1 MKKISSWSPGA
12 WFLAAFFSI
21 TLAAPVPA
29 AGGVDVATISFD
41 ELERGQKG
49 HGLTVFAGHESERFE
64 VEVLGIQ
71 RANDVAGLDYLMVR
85 LSGHGLEKTGVAG
98 GMSGSPV
105 YFEGRLAGAVAFTYN
120 FASEPIAGIT
130 PIAAMRAIPGRGVFG
145 PRTGTLAARPRA
157 GAGEV
162 AAAEAVAGEGTVPR
176 AIRPSFLP
184 RVQLVDLFDDQV
196 RTEALDQALAWLGR
210 SSGGPGR
217 AAVTFTA
224 SGFGAD
230 ARRLLE
236 GRLGPLAPS
245 LGQRAFSAGSSG
257 GGAAA
262 GGGKAEQIRPGDS
275 VAMVM
280 LRGDISMAAVGTLT
294 DRTEDQLL
302 AFGHTIFGGSGGI
315 GPVRFPLAT
324 AEVVTVMPGLMESFK
339 IANVGQLAGCFVE
352 DRGAGSRGILGDAA
366 MYGAT
371 CPMTPFELKIHP
383 ADGGAVDTFKL
394 EVASE
399 PWFRGLYLALATIG
413 GIAAA
418 GRDQGAQSVE
428 LETTYF
434 LRGGHA
440 PVRARHSFAGGQA
453 AIEAALQVMEY
464 ATYFA
469 FNDYE
474 VVDLEKVEVELW
486 LREDERRT
494 QVVAAWPD
502 RRKVAP
508 GELLGLQ
515 VELEDYRGQRRRQ
528 RVEFPIPANVAG
540 RFYLMVG
547 DGRSADTVY
556 AQVEK
561 KVPDNLEQGLEQL
574 RQQRSS
580 RDLYVI
586 GIEAGP
592 GLTIDG
598 RAMPDL
604 PPSLRSLYGPKA
616 GTVLAWRIAGE
627 KVVELDR
634 SADGMVRI
642 DLEVERP
649 LGRQNAPQ
657 GK

>member
-1 MKKISSWSPGA
+1 MKKTSSLSSPA
-12 WFLAAFFSI
+12 VLVLALFFS
-21 TLAAPVPA
+21 AALPATSAA
-29 AGGVDVATISFD
+29 AGGVESATISFE
-41 ELERGQKG
+41 ELTRGQKG

-105 YFEGRLAGAVAFTYN
+105 YFDGRLAGAVAFTYN
-120 FASEPIAGIT
+120 FASEPVAGIT
-130 PIAAMRAIPGRGVFG
+130 PIGAMRAIPGRGVFG
-145 PRTGTLAARPRA
+145 PRTGTLAPQHH
-157 GAGEV
+157 V
-162 AAAEAVAGEGTVPR
+162 VAGETSTVPR
-176 AIRPSFLP
+176 AVRPSFLP
-184 RVQLVDLFDDQV
+184 RVRLEDLFDDRV
-196 RTEALDQALAWLGR
+196 RSEALDEALAFLGR
-210 SSGGPGR
+210 GSSGPGR
-217 AAVTFTA
+217 TAVAFTA

-245 LGQRAFSAGSSG
+245 LSQGAVGVGSSG
-257 GGAAA
+257 GGTATA
-262 GGGKAEQIRPGDS
+262 GNSKAELQPGDS

-294 DRTEDQLL
+294 DRTGDQLL

-339 IANVGQLAGCFVE
+339 IANVGHLAGCFVE
-352 DRGAGSRGILGDAA
+352 DRGAGSRGIVGDAA
-366 MYGAT
+366 LYGST
-371 CPMTPFELKIHP
+371 CPMTPLTLKIHP
-383 ADGGAVDTFKL
+383 ADGGEVDTFRL

-399 PWFRGLYLALATIG
+399 PWFRGLYLALATVG

-428 LETTYF
+428 LEATYH

-453 AIEAALQVMEY
+453 AVDAALQVMEY
-464 ATYFA
+464 ASYFA
-469 FNDYE
+469 FNEYE
-474 VVDLEKVEVELW
+474 VVDLERVEVELW

-494 QVVAAWPD
+494 RVLAAWPD

-540 RFYLMVG
+540 RFYLMIG
-547 DGRSADTVY
+547 DGRSTDTAY
-556 AQVEK
+556 AQLEK
-561 KVPDNLEQGLEQL
+561 IVPGSLAQGLEQL
-574 RQQRSS
+574 RRQRSS
-580 RDLYVI
+580 RDLHI
-586 GIEAGP
+586 FGLEAGP
-592 GLTIDG
+592 GLSIDG
-598 RAMPDL
+598 RPMPDL
-604 PPSLRSLYGPKA
+604 PPSLRSLYGPGA
-616 GTVLAWRIAGE
+616 GTALAWRIAGE

-634 SADGMVRI
+634 PAEGMVRI

-649 LGRQNAPQ
+649 RGRQNVPQ

>member
-21 TLAAPVPA
+21 TLPAPVPA
-29 AGGVDVATISFD
+29 AGGVEVATISFD

-49 HGLTVFAGHESERFE
+49 HGLTVFAGHQSERFE

-130 PIAAMRAIPGRGVFG
+130 PIGAMRAIPGRGVFG

-157 GAGEV
+157 GAGEG
-162 AAAEAVAGEGTVPR
+162 AAGEAAPR
-176 AIRPSFLP
+176 AVRPSFLP
-184 RVQLVDLFDDQV
+184 RVQLVDLFDDEV

-210 SSGGPGR
+210 SSTGPGR
-217 AAVTFTA
+217 AAVAFTA

-245 LGQRAFSAGSSG
+245 LGQWASSGSAGG
-257 GGAAA
+257 GSATD
-262 GGGKAEQIRPGDS
+262 GGKAEQIRPGDS

-294 DRTEDQLL
+294 DRTGDQLL

-399 PWFRGLYLALATIG
+399 PWFRGLYLALGTIG

-428 LETTYF
+428 LEATYY

-453 AIEAALQVMEY
+453 AVEAALQVMEY
-464 ATYFA
+464 ASYFA

-508 GELLGLQ
+508 GEVLGMQ
-515 VELEDYRGQRRRQ
+515 VEFEDYRGQRRRQ

-540 RFYLMVG
+540 RFYLMIG
-547 DGRSADTVY
+547 DGRSADTAY
-556 AQVEK
+556 AQLEK
-561 KVPDNLEQGLEQL
+561 IVPGSLEEGLEQL
-574 RQQRSS
+574 RRQRSS
-580 RDLYVI
+580 RDLHI
-586 GIEAGP
+586 FGLEAGP
-592 GLTIDG
+592 GLAIAG
-598 RAMPDL
+598 RPMPDL
-604 PPSLRSLYGPKA
+604 PPSLRSLYGPGA
-616 GTVLAWRIAGE
+616 GTALAWRIAGE

-634 SADGMVRI
+634 PAEGMVRI

-649 LGRQNAPQ
+649 RGRQNAPQ